1 MASLVAVDPGL
12 HGAIAVLSPSGAITA
27 VPMPLAGGALDL
39 PAIAAIIRDT
49 FPQWVILEKVASR
62 PGQGVAST
70 FKFGQGYGSIL
81 GIAAAVGVPVELV
94 TPQRWK
100 GVVLHGTAKDK
111 ASAIAYCRRAYPG
124 VSLVPPGCRVPHDGI
139 ADALC
144 LLEYGRRCLLSQAA

>member
-1 MASLVAVDPGL
+1 MASLVAIDPGL
-12 HGAIAVLSPSGAITA
+12 HGAIACLSPSGAITA
-27 VPMPLAGGALDL
+27 TPMPLAGKALDL

-49 FPQWVILEKVASR
+49 FPQWVILERVASR

-111 ASAIAYCRRAYPG
+111 QSAIAYCRRAFPD

-144 LLEYGRRCLLSQAA
+144 LLEYGRRCVMPAAA

>member
-1 MASLVAVDPGL
+1 MLVAVDPGL
-12 HGAIAVLSPSGAITA
+12 HGAIAVLSPSGVVSA

-39 PAIAAIIRDT
+39 PAIASIIRDT

-70 FKFGQGYGSIL
+70 FKFGMGYGSIL

-111 ASAIAYCRRAYPG
+111 ASAIAYCRRVYPK
-124 VSLVPPGCRVPHDGI
+124 VNLVPPGCRTPHDGL
-139 ADALC
+139 ADSLC
-144 LLEYGRRCLLSQAA
+144 LLEYGRRVLLAATA